1 MSSLATKERLSPPIT
16 ATQVQLFVFTV
27 ACLVAFVWSWI
38 FLGMSFSGITSSFGD
53 VGRLVK
59 RMVPPDFSNLSNIV
73 DATIETVWM
82 AVMGTAGAIVL
93 SFPLAL
99 GAARNT
105 SPHPTVRYVCRTVIS
120 LTRAVPDLVLGAVF
134 VSALSIGPLP
144 GVLALAIHS
153 IGMVGKL
160 FADAIEQAAEAPRE
174 ATISVGATRRQT
186 TRASILPQAM
196 PSMIATALFRLE
208 INIRASSVL
217 GLVGAGG
224 IGVLIQTALR
234 SLDYESALGAVA
246 VIFVVVTVV
255 ELLSVRIRSAILG
268 DAAALAQSAR
278 HGWFSQRIIARDTR
292 VNKKSFE
299 TRALSPPW
307 TWDRMFSTATISGFL
322 LALVVAILTIDI
334 DWARSIPLMPQIITV
349 FGDLFPPDFT
359 TVRSEM
365 VTGIV
370 ESVVIAVIATGLGL
384 LIAFPLS
391 LLAARNIMTKRILS
405 TVTRLV
411 MLAFRGIPELI
422 IAVIFVS
429 AMGLGPVPG
438 TLALT
443 VVTAS
448 FSAKLF
454 AEALE
459 EVDAAPREAVL
470 AVGAGKIQEFFA
482 SVVPQ
487 FMPAFT
493 GHFLYIL
500 DVNLRSST
508 VLGIV
513 GGGGI
518 GFLLLNSMRVL
529 EFQTTGAIVMAI
541 FGIVLAIELIGNWV
555 RQLLR

>member
-1 MSSLATKERLSPPIT
+1 MSSSATKERLSPPIT
-16 ATQVQLFVFTV
+16 ATQVQLFVFAV
-27 ACLVAFVWSWI
+27 ACLVAFVWSWF

-105 SPHPTVRYVCRTVIS
+105 SPHPTVRYFCRTVIS

-268 DAAALAQSAR
+268 DAAAMAQSAR

>member
-1 MSSLATKERLSPPIT
+1 MSPSASRERLAPPIT

-27 ACLVAFVWSWI
+27 ACFVAFIWSWT

-59 RMVPPDFSNLSNIV
+59 RMVPPDFSNISNIV

-105 SPHPTVRYVCRTVIS
+105 SPHPTVRYICRTVIS

-208 INIRASSVL
+208 INIRASTVL

-224 IGVLIQTALR
+224 IGVLIQTSLR

-246 VIFVVVTVV
+246 VIFVVVTAV

-268 DAAALAQSAR
+268 DAAALAQSSR

-292 VNKKSFE
+292 VNRKSFE

-322 LALVVAILTIDI
+322 LALAVAVLTIDI
-334 DWARSIPLMPQIITV
+334 DWARTVPLMPQIITV

-384 LIAFPLS
+384 LIAVPLS

-529 EFQTTGAIVMAI
+529 EFQTTGGIVMAI
-541 FGIVLAIELIGNWV
+541 FGIVLVIELIGNWV

>member
-1 MSSLATKERLSPPIT
+1 MSSSATKERLSPPIT
-16 ATQVQLFVFTV
+16 ATQIQLFAFTV

-59 RMVPPDFSNLSNIV
+59 RMTPPDFANLSNIV
-73 DATIETVWM
+73 DATVETVWM

-105 SPHPTVRYVCRTVIS
+105 SPHPTIRYVCRTVIS

-186 TRASILPQAM
+186 TRASIIPQAM

-224 IGVLIQTALR
+224 IGVLIQTSLR
-234 SLDYESALGAVA
+234 SLDYRSALGAVA
-246 VIFVVVTVV
+246 VIFIVVTVV

-268 DAAALAQSAR
+268 EAAALAQSAR
-278 HGWFSQRIIARDTR
+278 HGWFSQKIIARDTR

-307 TWDRMFSTATISGFL
+307 TWDRMFSTATISGFV
-322 LALVVAILTIDI
+322 LALVVAVLTIDI
-334 DWARSIPLMPQIITV
+334 DWARSIPLMPQIVTV

-384 LIAFPLS
+384 LIAVPLS

-459 EVDAAPREAVL
+459 EVDAAPREAVV

-529 EFQTTGAIVMAI
+529 EFQTTGAIVISI
-541 FGIVLAIELIGNWV
+541 FAIVLAIELIGNWV

>member
-1 MSSLATKERLSPPIT
+1 MSSSASKERLSPPIT
-16 ATQVQLFVFTV
+16 ATQIQLFAFTV

-59 RMVPPDFSNLSNIV
+59 RMTPPDFANLSNIV
-73 DATIETVWM
+73 DATVETVWM

-105 SPHPTVRYVCRTVIS
+105 SPHPTIRYVCRTVIS

-186 TRASILPQAM
+186 TRASIIPQAM

-224 IGVLIQTALR
+224 IGVLIQTSLR
-234 SLDYESALGAVA
+234 SLDYRSALGAVA

-268 DAAALAQSAR
+268 EAAALAQSAR
-278 HGWFSQRIIARDTR
+278 HGWFSQKIIARDTR

-307 TWDRMFSTATISGFL
+307 TWDRMFSTATISGFV
-322 LALVVAILTIDI
+322 LALVVAVLTIDI
-334 DWARSIPLMPQIITV
+334 DWARSIPLIPQIVTV
-349 FGDLFPPDFT
+349 FGDLFPPDFS

-384 LIAFPLS
+384 FIAVPLS
-391 LLAARNIMTKRILS
+391 LLAARNIMTKKILS
-405 TVTRLV
+405 TVTRLL

-459 EVDAAPREAVL
+459 EVDAAPREAVV
-470 AVGAGKIQEFFA
+470 AVGAGRIQEFFA

-529 EFQTTGAIVMAI
+529 EFQTTGAIVISI
-541 FGIVLAIELIGNWV
+541 FAIVLAIELIGNWV

>member
-59 RMVPPDFSNLSNIV
+59 RMVPPDFSNLSNII

-224 IGVLIQTALR
+224 IGVLIQTSLR
-234 SLDYESALGAVA
+234 SLDYEAALGAVA

-268 DAAALAQSAR
+268 EAAAMAQSPR
-278 HGWFSQRIIARDTR
+278 HGWLSQRIIARDTR
-292 VNKKSFE
+292 VNKRSFE

-384 LIAFPLS
+384 LIALPLS

-459 EVDAAPREAVL
+459 EVDAAPREAVV

>member
-1 MSSLATKERLSPPIT
+1 MSSSATKERLSPPIS
-16 ATQVQLFVFTV
+16 ARQVQLFVFTV

-59 RMVPPDFSNLSNIV
+59 RMTPPDFSNLSNIV

-186 TRASILPQAM
+186 TRASIIPQAM

-224 IGVLIQTALR
+224 IGVLIQTSLR
-234 SLDYESALGAVA
+234 SLDYRSALGAVA

-268 DAAALAQSAR
+268 ETAAMTRSVR
-278 HGWFSQRIIARDTR
+278 HGWFSQKIIARDTR

-299 TRALSPPW
+299 TQALSPPW

-322 LALVVAILTIDI
+322 LAFVIAVLTIDI
-334 DWARSIPLMPQIITV
+334 DWARTIPFIPQIFTV

-384 LIAFPLS
+384 FIALPLS
-391 LLAARNIMTKRILS
+391 LLAARNIMTKKILS

-529 EFQTTGAIVMAI
+529 EFQTTGAIVIAI

>member
-1 MSSLATKERLSPPIT
+1 MSSSATKERLSPPIT
-16 ATQVQLFVFTV
+16 ATQIQLFAFTV

-59 RMVPPDFSNLSNIV
+59 RMTPPDFANLSNIV
-73 DATIETVWM
+73 DATVETVWM

-105 SPHPTVRYVCRTVIS
+105 SPHPTIRYVCRTVIS

-186 TRASILPQAM
+186 TRASIIPQAM

-224 IGVLIQTALR
+224 IGVLIQTSLR
-234 SLDYESALGAVA
+234 SLDYRSALGAVA

-268 DAAALAQSAR
+268 EAAALAQSAR
-278 HGWFSQRIIARDTR
+278 HGWFSQKIIARDTR

-299 TRALSPPW
+299 TRSLSPPW
-307 TWDRMFSTATISGFL
+307 TWDRMFSTATISGFV
-322 LALVVAILTIDI
+322 LALVVAVLTIDI
-334 DWARSIPLMPQIITV
+334 DWARSVPLMPRIITV
-349 FGDLFPPDFT
+349 FGDLFPPDFS

-384 LIAFPLS
+384 LIAVPLS

-459 EVDAAPREAVL
+459 EVDAAPREAVV

-529 EFQTTGAIVMAI
+529 EFQTTGAIVISI
-541 FGIVLAIELIGNWV
+541 FAIVLAIELIGNWV

>member
-1 MSSLATKERLSPPIT
+1 MSSSATKERLSPPIT
-16 ATQVQLFVFTV
+16 ATQIQLFAFTV

-59 RMVPPDFSNLSNIV
+59 RMTPPDFANLSNIV

-105 SPHPTVRYVCRTVIS
+105 SPHPTIRYVCRTVIS

-186 TRASILPQAM
+186 TRASIIPQAM

-224 IGVLIQTALR
+224 IGVLIQTSLR
-234 SLDYESALGAVA
+234 SLDYRSALGAVA

-268 DAAALAQSAR
+268 EAAALAQSAR
-278 HGWFSQRIIARDTR
+278 HGWFSQKIIARDTR
-292 VNKKSFE
+292 VNRKSFE

-307 TWDRMFSTATISGFL
+307 TWDRMFSTATISGFV
-322 LALVVAILTIDI
+322 LALVVAVLTIDI
-334 DWARSIPLMPQIITV
+334 DWARSIPLTPQIVTV

-384 LIAFPLS
+384 LIAVPLS

-459 EVDAAPREAVL
+459 EVDAAPREAVV

-529 EFQTTGAIVMAI
+529 EFQTTGAIVISI
-541 FGIVLAIELIGNWV
+541 FAIVLAIELIGNWV

>member
-1 MSSLATKERLSPPIT
+1 MSSSATKERLSPPIT
-16 ATQVQLFVFTV
+16 ATQIQLFAFTV

-59 RMVPPDFSNLSNIV
+59 RMTPPDFANLSNIV
-73 DATIETVWM
+73 DATVETVWM

-105 SPHPTVRYVCRTVIS
+105 SPHPTIRYVCRTVIS

-186 TRASILPQAM
+186 TRASIIPQAM

-224 IGVLIQTALR
+224 IGVLIQTSLR
-234 SLDYESALGAVA
+234 SLDYRSALGAVA

-268 DAAALAQSAR
+268 EAAALAQSAR
-278 HGWFSQRIIARDTR
+278 HGWFSQKIIARDTR

-307 TWDRMFSTATISGFL
+307 TWDRMFSTATISGFV
-322 LALVVAILTIDI
+322 LALVVAVLTIDI
-334 DWARSIPLMPQIITV
+334 DWARSIPLMPQIVTV
-349 FGDLFPPDFT
+349 FGDLFPPDFS

-384 LIAFPLS
+384 FIAVPLS
-391 LLAARNIMTKRILS
+391 LLAARNIMTKKILS
-405 TVTRLV
+405 TVTRLL

-459 EVDAAPREAVL
+459 EVDAAPREAVV

-529 EFQTTGAIVMAI
+529 EFQTTGAIVISI
-541 FGIVLAIELIGNWV
+541 FAIVLAIELIGNWV

>member
-1 MSSLATKERLSPPIT
+1 MSSSVSKERLSPPIT

-53 VGRLVK
+53 VGRLLK
-59 RMVPPDFSNLSNIV
+59 RMAPPDFSNLSNVI

-105 SPHPTVRYVCRTVIS
+105 SPHPTVRYICRTVIS
-120 LTRAVPDLVLGAVF
+120 LTRAVPELVLGAVF

-208 INIRASSVL
+208 INIRASTVL

-224 IGVLIQTALR
+224 IGFLIQTSLR
-234 SLDYESALGAVA
+234 SLDYEAALGAVS

-255 ELLSVRIRSAILG
+255 ELLSVRIRSSILG
-268 DAAALAQSAR
+268 EAAAMAQSSR

-292 VNKKSFE
+292 INKKSFE

-322 LALVVAILTIDI
+322 LALTVAALTIDI
-334 DWARSIPLMPQIITV
+334 DWARTIPLMPRIITV

-359 TVRSEM
+359 TVRTEM

-384 LIAFPLS
+384 LIAVPLS

-405 TVTRLV
+405 TFTRLL

-459 EVDAAPREAVL
+459 EVDAAPREAVV

>member
-1 MSSLATKERLSPPIT
+1 MSSSATKEHLSPPIT
-16 ATQVQLFVFTV
+16 ATQIQLFAFTV

-59 RMVPPDFSNLSNIV
+59 RMTPPDFANLSNIV
-73 DATIETVWM
+73 DATVETVWM

-105 SPHPTVRYVCRTVIS
+105 SPHPTIRYVCRTVIS

-186 TRASILPQAM
+186 TRASIIPQAM

-224 IGVLIQTALR
+224 IGVLIQTSLR
-234 SLDYESALGAVA
+234 SLDYRSALGAVA

-268 DAAALAQSAR
+268 EAAALAQSAR
-278 HGWFSQRIIARDTR
+278 HGWFSQKIIARDTR

-307 TWDRMFSTATISGFL
+307 TWDRMFSTATISGFV
-322 LALVVAILTIDI
+322 LALVVAVLTIDI
-334 DWARSIPLMPQIITV
+334 DWARSIPLMPQIVTV
-349 FGDLFPPDFT
+349 FGDLFPPDFS

-384 LIAFPLS
+384 FIAVPLS
-391 LLAARNIMTKRILS
+391 LLAARNIMTKKILS
-405 TVTRLV
+405 TVTRLL

-459 EVDAAPREAVL
+459 EVDAAPREAVV

>member
-1 MSSLATKERLSPPIT
+1 MSSSASKERLSPPIT
-16 ATQVQLFVFTV
+16 ATQIQLFAFTV

-59 RMVPPDFSNLSNIV
+59 RMTPPDFANLSNIV
-73 DATIETVWM
+73 DATVETVWM

-105 SPHPTVRYVCRTVIS
+105 SPHPTIRYVCRTVIS

-186 TRASILPQAM
+186 TRASIIPQAM

-224 IGVLIQTALR
+224 IGVLIQTSLR
-234 SLDYESALGAVA
+234 SLDYRSALGAVA

-268 DAAALAQSAR
+268 EAAALAQSAR
-278 HGWFSQRIIARDTR
+278 HGWFSQKIIARDTR

-299 TRALSPPW
+299 TRSLSPPW
-307 TWDRMFSTATISGFL
+307 TWDRMFSTATISGFV
-322 LALVVAILTIDI
+322 LALVVAVLTIDI
-334 DWARSIPLMPQIITV
+334 DWARSVPLMPRIITV
-349 FGDLFPPDFT
+349 FGDLFPPDFS

-384 LIAFPLS
+384 LIAVPLS

-459 EVDAAPREAVL
+459 EVDAAPREAVV

-529 EFQTTGAIVMAI
+529 EFQTTGAIVISI
-541 FGIVLAIELIGNWV
+541 FAIVLAIELIGNWV

>member
-1 MSSLATKERLSPPIT
+1 MSSSATKERLSPPIT
-16 ATQVQLFVFTV
+16 ATQIQLFAFTV

-59 RMVPPDFSNLSNIV
+59 RMTPPDFANLSNIV
-73 DATIETVWM
+73 DATVETVWM

-105 SPHPTVRYVCRTVIS
+105 SPHPTIRYVCRTVIS

-186 TRASILPQAM
+186 TRASIIPQAM

-224 IGVLIQTALR
+224 IGVLIQTSLR
-234 SLDYESALGAVA
+234 SLDYRSALGAVA

-268 DAAALAQSAR
+268 EAAALAQSAR
-278 HGWFSQRIIARDTR
+278 HGWFSQKIIARDTR

-307 TWDRMFSTATISGFL
+307 TWDRMFSTATISGFV
-322 LALVVAILTIDI
+322 LALVVAVLTIDI
-334 DWARSIPLMPQIITV
+334 DWARSIPLMPQIVTV

-384 LIAFPLS
+384 LIAVPLS

-405 TVTRLV
+405 TVTRLL

-459 EVDAAPREAVL
+459 EVDAAPREAVV

-529 EFQTTGAIVMAI
+529 EFQTTGAIVISI
-541 FGIVLAIELIGNWV
+541 FAIVLAIELIGNWV

>member
-1 MSSLATKERLSPPIT
+1 MSPSATKERLSPPIT
-16 ATQVQLFVFTV
+16 ATQVQLFVFAV

-38 FLGMSFSGITSSFGD
+38 FLGRSFSGITSSFGD

-59 RMVPPDFSNLSNIV
+59 RMVPPDFSNLSNVV

-105 SPHPTVRYVCRTVIS
+105 SPHPTVRYICRTVIS

-208 INIRASSVL
+208 INIRASTVL

-224 IGVLIQTALR
+224 IGVLIQTSLR
-234 SLDYESALGAVA
+234 SLDYESALGAVS
-246 VIFVVVTVV
+246 VIFVVVTAV

-292 VNKKSFE
+292 VNRKSFE

-322 LALVVAILTIDI
+322 LALVVAVLTIDI
-334 DWARSIPLMPQIITV
+334 DWARTVPLMPQIITV

-384 LIAFPLS
+384 LIAVPLS

>member
-1 MSSLATKERLSPPIT
+1 MSSSATKEHLSPPIT
-16 ATQVQLFVFTV
+16 ATQIQLFAFTV

-59 RMVPPDFSNLSNIV
+59 RMTPPDFANLSNIV
-73 DATIETVWM
+73 DATVETVWM

-105 SPHPTVRYVCRTVIS
+105 SPHPTIRYVCRTVIS

-186 TRASILPQAM
+186 TRASIIPQAM

-224 IGVLIQTALR
+224 IGVLIQTSLR
-234 SLDYESALGAVA
+234 SLDYRSALGAVA

-268 DAAALAQSAR
+268 EAAALAQSAR
-278 HGWFSQRIIARDTR
+278 HGWFSQKIIARDTR

-307 TWDRMFSTATISGFL
+307 TWDRMFSTATISGFV
-322 LALVVAILTIDI
+322 LALVVAVLTIDI
-334 DWARSIPLMPQIITV
+334 DWARSIPLMPQIVTV

-384 LIAFPLS
+384 LIAVPLS

-459 EVDAAPREAVL
+459 EVDAAPREAVV

-529 EFQTTGAIVMAI
+529 EFQTTGAIVISI
-541 FGIVLAIELIGNWV
+541 FAIVLAIELIGNWV

>member
-1 MSSLATKERLSPPIT
+1 MSSSASKERLSPPIT
-16 ATQVQLFVFTV
+16 ATQIQLFAFTV

-59 RMVPPDFSNLSNIV
+59 RMTPPDFANLSNIV
-73 DATIETVWM
+73 DATVETVWM

-105 SPHPTVRYVCRTVIS
+105 SPHPTIRYVCRTVIS

-186 TRASILPQAM
+186 TRASIIPQAM

-224 IGVLIQTALR
+224 IGVLIQTSLR
-234 SLDYESALGAVA
+234 SLDYRSALGAVA

-268 DAAALAQSAR
+268 EAAALAQSAR
-278 HGWFSQRIIARDTR
+278 HGWFSQKIIARDTR

-307 TWDRMFSTATISGFL
+307 TWDRMFSTATISGFV
-322 LALVVAILTIDI
+322 LALVVAVLTIDI
-334 DWARSIPLMPQIITV
+334 DWARSIPLMPQIVTV

-384 LIAFPLS
+384 LIAVPLS

-405 TVTRLV
+405 TVSRLV

-459 EVDAAPREAVL
+459 EVDAAPREAVV

-529 EFQTTGAIVMAI
+529 EFQTTGAIVISI
-541 FGIVLAIELIGNWV
+541 FAIVLAIELIGNWV

>member
-1 MSSLATKERLSPPIT
+1 MNSSVTKERLAPPIS
-16 ATQVQLFVFTV
+16 ATQIQLSIFSVV
-27 ACLVAFVWSWI
+27 CLVAFVWSWT

-53 VGRLVK
+53 VGRLIK
-59 RMVPPDFSNLSNIV
+59 RMVPPDFSNLSNVI
-73 DATIETVWM
+73 DATVETVWM
-82 AVMGTAGAIVL
+82 AIMGTAGAILL

-105 SPHPTVRYVCRTVIS
+105 SPHPSIQYVCRTVIS
-120 LTRAVPDLVLGAVF
+120 LTRAVPELVLGAVF
-134 VSALSIGPLP
+134 VSAIGIGPLP

-186 TRASILPQAM
+186 TRASILPQAL

-208 INIRASSVL
+208 INIRASTVL

-224 IGVLIQTALR
+224 IGFLIQTSLR
-234 SLDYESALGAVA
+234 SLDYESALGAVS

-255 ELLSVRIRSAILG
+255 ELLSVRVRSSILG
-268 DAAALAQSAR
+268 EAAAMAQSSR
-278 HGWFSQRIIARDTR
+278 HGWLSQRIISRDTR
-292 VNKKSFE
+292 VNRKSIE
-299 TRALSPPW
+299 TRSLTPPW
-307 TWDRMFSTATISGFL
+307 TWDRMFRTATISAL
-322 LALVVAILTIDI
+322 LVSLIVAILTIEI
-334 DWARSIPLMPQIITV
+334 DWARSFPLFPRIITV
-349 FGDLFPPDFT
+349 FGDLFPPDFS

-365 VTGIV
+365 ITGIV

-384 LIAFPLS
+384 FIAVPLS
-391 LLAARNIMTKRILS
+391 LLAARNIMTKKILS
-405 TVTRLV
+405 TITRLL

-459 EVDAAPREAVL
+459 EVDAAPREAVV

-529 EFQTTGAIVMAI
+529 EFQTTGAIVISI
-541 FGIVLAIELIGNWV
+541 FAIVLAIELIGNWV

>member
-1 MSSLATKERLSPPIT
+1 MSSSATKERLSPPIT
-16 ATQVQLFVFTV
+16 ATQVQLFVFAV

-53 VGRLVK
+53 VGRLLK

-82 AVMGTAGAIVL
+82 AIMGTAGAIVL

-105 SPHPTVRYVCRTVIS
+105 SPHPTVRYICRTVIS

-208 INIRASSVL
+208 INIRASTVL

-224 IGVLIQTALR
+224 IGVLIQTSLR

-246 VIFVVVTVV
+246 VIFVVVTAV

-278 HGWFSQRIIARDTR
+278 HGWFSQKIIARDTR

-322 LALVVAILTIDI
+322 LALAVAVLTIDI
-334 DWARSIPLMPQIITV
+334 DWARTIPLMPQIITV

-384 LIAFPLS
+384 LIAVPLS

-541 FGIVLAIELIGNWV
+541 FGIVLAIELVGNWV

>member
-1 MSSLATKERLSPPIT
+1 MSSSATKERLSPPIT
-16 ATQVQLFVFTV
+16 ATQIQLFAFTV

-59 RMVPPDFSNLSNIV
+59 RMTPPDFANLSNIV
-73 DATIETVWM
+73 DATVETVWM

-105 SPHPTVRYVCRTVIS
+105 SPHPTIRYVCRTVIS

-186 TRASILPQAM
+186 TRASIIPQAM

-208 INIRASSVL
+208 INIRSSSVL

-234 SLDYESALGAVA
+234 SLDYRSALGAVA

-268 DAAALAQSAR
+268 DAAAMAQSSR
-278 HGWFSQRIIARDTR
+278 HGWLSQRIIARDTR

-307 TWDRMFSTATISGFL
+307 TWDRMFSTATISGFVL
-322 LALVVAILTIDI
+322 VLVVAVLTIDI

-370 ESVVIAVIATGLGL
+370 ESLVIAVIATGLGL
-384 LIAFPLS
+384 LIAVPLS

-459 EVDAAPREAVL
+459 EVDAAPREAVV

-529 EFQTTGAIVMAI
+529 EFQTTGAIVISI
-541 FGIVLAIELIGNWV
+541 FAIVLAIELIGNWV

>member
-1 MSSLATKERLSPPIT
+1 MSSSATKERLSPPIT
-16 ATQVQLFVFTV
+16 ATQIQLFAFTV

-59 RMVPPDFSNLSNIV
+59 RMTPPDFANLSNIV
-73 DATIETVWM
+73 DATVETVWM

-105 SPHPTVRYVCRTVIS
+105 SPHPTIRYVCRTVIS

-186 TRASILPQAM
+186 TRASIIPQAM

-224 IGVLIQTALR
+224 IGVLIQTSLR
-234 SLDYESALGAVA
+234 SLDYRSALGAVA

-268 DAAALAQSAR
+268 EAAALAQSAR
-278 HGWFSQRIIARDTR
+278 HGWFSQKIIARDTR

-299 TRALSPPW
+299 TRSLSPPW
-307 TWDRMFSTATISGFL
+307 TWDRMFSTATISGFV
-322 LALVVAILTIDI
+322 LALVVAVLTIDI
-334 DWARSIPLMPQIITV
+334 DWARSIPLMPRIITV

-384 LIAFPLS
+384 LIAVPLS

-459 EVDAAPREAVL
+459 EVDAAPREAVV

-529 EFQTTGAIVMAI
+529 EFQTTGAIVISI
-541 FGIVLAIELIGNWV
+541 FAIVLAIELIGNWV

>member
-1 MSSLATKERLSPPIT
+1 MSSSATKERLSPPIT
-16 ATQVQLFVFTV
+16 ATQIQLFAFTV

-59 RMVPPDFSNLSNIV
+59 RMTPPDFANLSNIV
-73 DATIETVWM
+73 DATVETVWM

-105 SPHPTVRYVCRTVIS
+105 SPHPTIRYVCRTVIS

-186 TRASILPQAM
+186 TRASIIPQAM

-224 IGVLIQTALR
+224 IGVLIQTSLR
-234 SLDYESALGAVA
+234 SLDYRSALGAVA

-268 DAAALAQSAR
+268 EAAALAQSAR
-278 HGWFSQRIIARDTR
+278 HGWFSQKIIARDTR

-307 TWDRMFSTATISGFL
+307 TWDRMFSTATISGFV
-322 LALVVAILTIDI
+322 LALVVAVLTIDI
-334 DWARSIPLMPQIITV
+334 DWARSVPLMPRIITV

-384 LIAFPLS
+384 LIAVPLS

-459 EVDAAPREAVL
+459 EVDAAPREAVV

-529 EFQTTGAIVMAI
+529 EFQTTGAIVISI
-541 FGIVLAIELIGNWV
+541 FAIVLAIELIGNWV

>member
-1 MSSLATKERLSPPIT
+1 MSSSASKERLSPPIT
-16 ATQVQLFVFTV
+16 ATQIQLFAFTV

-59 RMVPPDFSNLSNIV
+59 RMTPPDFANLSNIV
-73 DATIETVWM
+73 DATVETVWM

-105 SPHPTVRYVCRTVIS
+105 SPHPTIRYVCRTVIS

-186 TRASILPQAM
+186 TRASIIPQAM

-224 IGVLIQTALR
+224 IGVLIQTSLR
-234 SLDYESALGAVA
+234 SLDYRSALGAVA

-268 DAAALAQSAR
+268 EAAALAQSAR
-278 HGWFSQRIIARDTR
+278 HGWFSQKIIARDTR

-307 TWDRMFSTATISGFL
+307 TWDRMFSTATISGFV
-322 LALVVAILTIDI
+322 LALVVAVLTIDI
-334 DWARSIPLMPQIITV
+334 DWARSIPLMPQIVTV

-384 LIAFPLS
+384 LIAVPLS

-459 EVDAAPREAVL
+459 EVDAAPREAVV

-529 EFQTTGAIVMAI
+529 EFQTTGAIVISI
-541 FGIVLAIELIGNWV
+541 FAIVLAIELIGNWV

>member
-1 MSSLATKERLSPPIT
+1 MSSSASKERLSPPIT
-16 ATQVQLFVFTV
+16 ATQIQLFAFTV

-59 RMVPPDFSNLSNIV
+59 RMTPPDFANLSNIV
-73 DATIETVWM
+73 DATVETVWM

-105 SPHPTVRYVCRTVIS
+105 SPHPTIRYVCRTVIS

-186 TRASILPQAM
+186 TRASIIPQAM

-224 IGVLIQTALR
+224 IGVLIQTSLR
-234 SLDYESALGAVA
+234 SLDYRSALGAVA

-268 DAAALAQSAR
+268 EAAALAQSAR
-278 HGWFSQRIIARDTR
+278 HGWFSQKIIARDTR

-307 TWDRMFSTATISGFL
+307 TWDRMFSTATISGFV
-322 LALVVAILTIDI
+322 LALVVAVLTIDI
-334 DWARSIPLMPQIITV
+334 DWARSIPLMPQIVTV
-349 FGDLFPPDFT
+349 FGDLFPPDFS

-384 LIAFPLS
+384 FIAVPLS
-391 LLAARNIMTKRILS
+391 LLAARNIMTKKILS
-405 TVTRLV
+405 TVTRLL

-459 EVDAAPREAVL
+459 EVDAAPREAVV

-529 EFQTTGAIVMAI
+529 EFQTTGAIVISI
-541 FGIVLAIELIGNWV
+541 FTIVLAIELIGNWV

>member
-1 MSSLATKERLSPPIT
+1 MSSSATKERLSPPIT
-16 ATQVQLFVFTV
+16 ATQVQLFVFAV

-105 SPHPTVRYVCRTVIS
+105 SPHPTVRYICRTVIS

-208 INIRASSVL
+208 INIRASTVL

-224 IGVLIQTALR
+224 IGVLIQTSLR
-234 SLDYESALGAVA
+234 SLDYESALGAVS
-246 VIFVVVTVV
+246 VIFVVVTAV

-292 VNKKSFE
+292 VNRKSFE

-384 LIAFPLS
+384 LIAVPLS

>member
-1 MSSLATKERLSPPIT
+1 MSSSASKERLSPPIT
-16 ATQVQLFVFTV
+16 ATQIQLFAFTV

-59 RMVPPDFSNLSNIV
+59 RMTPPDFANLSNIV
-73 DATIETVWM
+73 DATVETVWM

-105 SPHPTVRYVCRTVIS
+105 SPHPTIRYVCRTVIS

-186 TRASILPQAM
+186 TRASIIPQAM

-224 IGVLIQTALR
+224 IGVLIQTSLR
-234 SLDYESALGAVA
+234 SLDYRSALGAVA

-268 DAAALAQSAR
+268 EAAALAQSAR
-278 HGWFSQRIIARDTR
+278 HGWFSQKIIARDTR

-299 TRALSPPW
+299 TRSLSPPW
-307 TWDRMFSTATISGFL
+307 TWDRMFSTATISGFV
-322 LALVVAILTIDI
+322 LALVVAVLTIDI
-334 DWARSIPLMPQIITV
+334 DWARSVPLMPRIITV
-349 FGDLFPPDFT
+349 FGDLFPPDFS

-384 LIAFPLS
+384 LIAVPLS

-459 EVDAAPREAVL
+459 EVDAAPREAVV
-470 AVGAGKIQEFFA
+470 AVGAGKVQEFFA

-529 EFQTTGAIVMAI
+529 EFQTTGAIVISI
-541 FGIVLAIELIGNWV
+541 FAIVLAIELIGNWV

>member
-1 MSSLATKERLSPPIT
+1 MSSSASKERLSPPIT
-16 ATQVQLFVFTV
+16 ATQIQLFAFTV

-59 RMVPPDFSNLSNIV
+59 RMTPPDFANLSNIV
-73 DATIETVWM
+73 DATVETVWM

-105 SPHPTVRYVCRTVIS
+105 SPHPTIRYVCRTVIS

-186 TRASILPQAM
+186 TRASIIPQAM

-224 IGVLIQTALR
+224 IGVLIQTSLR
-234 SLDYESALGAVA
+234 SLDYRSALGAVA

-268 DAAALAQSAR
+268 EAAALAQSAR
-278 HGWFSQRIIARDTR
+278 HGWFSQKIIARDTR

-299 TRALSPPW
+299 TRSLSPPW
-307 TWDRMFSTATISGFL
+307 TWDRMFSTATISGFV
-322 LALVVAILTIDI
+322 LALVVAVLTIDI
-334 DWARSIPLMPQIITV
+334 DWARSIPLMPQIVTV
-349 FGDLFPPDFT
+349 FGDLFPPDFS

-384 LIAFPLS
+384 FIAVPLS
-391 LLAARNIMTKRILS
+391 LLAARNIMTKKILS
-405 TVTRLV
+405 TVTRLL

-459 EVDAAPREAVL
+459 EVDAAPREAVV

-529 EFQTTGAIVMAI
+529 EFQTTGAIVISI
-541 FGIVLAIELIGNWV
+541 FAIVLAIELIGNWV

>member
-1 MSSLATKERLSPPIT
+1 MSSLANKERLSPPIT
-16 ATQVQLFVFTV
+16 ATQVQLFVFAV

-105 SPHPTVRYVCRTVIS
+105 SPHPTVRYICRTVIS

-208 INIRASSVL
+208 INIRASTVL

-224 IGVLIQTALR
+224 IGVLIQTSLR
-234 SLDYESALGAVA
+234 SLDYESALGAVS
-246 VIFVVVTVV
+246 VIFVVVTAV

-292 VNKKSFE
+292 VNRRSFE

-322 LALVVAILTIDI
+322 LALVVAVLTIDI
-334 DWARSIPLMPQIITV
+334 DWARTVPLMPQIITV
-349 FGDLFPPDFT
+349 FGDLFPPDLT

-384 LIAFPLS
+384 LIAVPLS

>member
-1 MSSLATKERLSPPIT
+1 MSSSATKERLSPPIT
-16 ATQVQLFVFTV
+16 ATQIQLFAFTV

-59 RMVPPDFSNLSNIV
+59 RMTPPDFANLSNIV
-73 DATIETVWM
+73 DATVETVWM

-105 SPHPTVRYVCRTVIS
+105 SPHPTIRYVCRTVIS

-186 TRASILPQAM
+186 TRASIIPQAM

-224 IGVLIQTALR
+224 IGVLIQTSLR
-234 SLDYESALGAVA
+234 SLDYRSALGAVA

-268 DAAALAQSAR
+268 EAAALAQSAR
-278 HGWFSQRIIARDTR
+278 HGWFSQKIIARDTR

-307 TWDRMFSTATISGFL
+307 TWDRMFSTATISGFV
-322 LALVVAILTIDI
+322 LALVVAVLTIDI
-334 DWARSIPLMPQIITV
+334 DWARSIPLTPQIVTV

-384 LIAFPLS
+384 LIAVPLS

-459 EVDAAPREAVL
+459 EVDAAPREAVV

-529 EFQTTGAIVMAI
+529 EFQTTGAIVISI
-541 FGIVLAIELIGNWV
+541 FAIVLAIELIGNWV

>member
-1 MSSLATKERLSPPIT
+1 MSSLANKERLSPPIT
-16 ATQVQLFVFTV
+16 ATQVQLFVFAV

-105 SPHPTVRYVCRTVIS
+105 SPHPTVRYICRTVIS

-208 INIRASSVL
+208 INIRASTVL

-224 IGVLIQTALR
+224 IGVLIQTSLR

-292 VNKKSFE
+292 VNRKSFE

-322 LALVVAILTIDI
+322 LALVVAVLTIDI
-334 DWARSIPLMPQIITV
+334 DWARTVPLMPQIITV

-384 LIAFPLS
+384 LIAVPLS